1 MQLSEYSDVLTVS
14 DLMKILK
21 IGKNTAYR
29 LLKENTIRSH
39 KIGRSYRIPK
49 KYVTDFLLS
58 AQKSE

>member
-39 KIGRSYRIPK
+39 KIGRNYRIPK

>member
-21 IGKNTAYR
+21 IGKNTVYR
-29 LLKENTIRSH
+29 LLKENTIRSP